1 MPAARR
7 ALAMEEQWRRS
18 GLRLR
23 LQATGFRTRGRLAG
37 RRNSGT
43 ARRGR
48 LDHRFACR
56 TLAREQVLDLVA
68 GQGLEFEQA
77 FGEGLEIGAL
87 LLEDLLGFGIAGLD
101 QALDL
106 AVDLA
111 ACFLGDVLLAR
122 HLIAQE
128 YLILVLA
135 IGDGAERF
143 REAPAR
149 HHHAREL
156 GGLLDVG

>member
-1 MPAARR
+1 MPASRR
-7 ALAMEEQWRRS
+7 ALAAKEWWS
-18 GLRLR
+18 GSRLRLR
-23 LQATGFRTRGRLAG
+23 LQTTGFRTRARLAG

-56 TLAREQVLDLVA
+56 ALAREQVLDLVA

-77 FGEGLEIGAL
+77 FGQGLEIGTL

-111 ACFLGDVLLAR
+111 ARFLGDVLLAR
-122 HLIAQE
+122 HLVAQE

-135 IGDGAERF
+135 IGDGAERLG
-143 REAPAR
+143 ETPAR
-149 HHHAREL
+149 HHH
-156 GGLLDVG
+156 